1 MVRRHRVNDIFKF
14 LCIKDFWMQ
23 PQEHEESPAFL
34 KGEVYEAVRRTSDIW
49 KFLSDAHGD
58 KHMMSIEEQFVDDP
72 MHSYILSDHLQEITN
87 E

>member
-1 MVRRHRVNDIFKF
+1 MNEIVKF

-34 KGEVYEAVRRTSDIW
+34 KGEEYEAVRRESDTW
-49 KFLSDAHGD
+49 EFLSDAQGD
-58 KHMMSIEEQFVDDP
+58 EHYMSIEEQWEDDP
-72 MHSYILSDHLQEITN
+72 MHSYKLSDHLQEITN